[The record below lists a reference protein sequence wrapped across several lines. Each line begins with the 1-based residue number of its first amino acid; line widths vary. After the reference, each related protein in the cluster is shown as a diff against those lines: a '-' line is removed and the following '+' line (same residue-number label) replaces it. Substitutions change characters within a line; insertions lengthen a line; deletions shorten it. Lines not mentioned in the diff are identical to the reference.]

1 MAAGDHGLEDC
12 LTLLRGEKD
21 EQRLTGLLLATKFC
35 RGDDKDSILKVFHA
49 LGMKFLDRLLRT
61 GTGKSTGMIPDKDQQ
76 EAYLQLALT
85 IFAAFCRVPDLASL
99 DDIISKVP
107 IILETLT
114 DKAGQRITVECFE
127 CLLGIAT
134 ASEKGFFALRE
145 TRAIPIIANHIYLFP
160 DDSPSIEMAVKL
172 MQFLLAK
179 MPMEIEITEYTDDLA
194 AAVVAISRQFAI
206 QQTSLKFDA
215 LLLISTLVA
224 SEYSVPIRNA
234 LQSSSRD
241 PLWPTYVRIGIGTIL
256 QNRVVADKKHLALSL
271 AKSMMEM
278 FGEDWL
284 IGPMNIPGDGNTV
297 PLDRCFLLVLEISKV
312 EIAVLLNE
320 LAHFKFDS
328 SSDVSSNLEDVT
340 IRQRDLANMYTLMEN
355 IIKLLSNACDKQGN
369 CISES
374 SMVKA
379 MTALN
384 ESVGF
389 IFDFLLD
396 AKAHDLMKGDDLLAS
411 IRIIGRYLAESP
423 SAYQKQFQELLPYIF
438 SVTGESEERPF
449 LSVQFSLPVLCQTTM
464 DHKGCNALVSCGGHK
479 QVLQYFSRLVEDISQ
494 ETVGTILLTCDIIMN
509 ILLKRD
515 EMQVKVRVVDFLPV
529 LPVLAAWAAKGNDS
543 MAIAMSSTIST
554 LVLDMSSEDSLAQI
568 PEFQTESL
576 SKASELIIQCLEL
589 CQQAEKSEALA
600 DEQDLYDI
608 TVAGCAR
615 LIGRYPSIRR
625 AIRTSS
631 WFQHFLQNQSS
642 MEAIMGVTSNPCMQ
656 NLLMSIIG

>member
-1 MAAGDHGLEDC
+1 MAAGDDGLDEC
-12 LTLLRGEKD
+12 LKLLRGERD
-21 EQRLTGLLLATKFC
+21 EQRLAGLLLATKFC

-49 LGMKFLDRLLRT
+49 LGMRFLDRLLRT
-61 GTGKSTGMIPDKDQQ
+61 GTGQSTGMIPSKDQQ
-76 EAYLQLALT
+76 EAYLQLTLT
-85 IFAAFCRVPDLASL
+85 ILAAFCRVPDLASL

-114 DKAGQRITVECFE
+114 DKPGQRITVECFE

-134 ASEKGFFALRE
+134 ASEKGYSALCE
-145 TRAIPIIANHIYLFP
+145 TRAIPIIANHIYLSP
-160 DDSPSIEMAVKL
+160 ADSPSVELAVKL

-179 MPMEIEITEYTDDLA
+179 IPREIEITEYADELA
-194 AAVVAISRQFAI
+194 SAVVVISRQFAVL
-206 QQTSLKFDA
+206 QTSLKFDA
-215 LLLISTLVA
+215 LLLISTIVA
-224 SEYSVPIRNA
+224 SEYSGPIRNA

-241 PLWPTYVRIGIGTIL
+241 PVWPTYIRIGIGTIL

-284 IGPMNIPGDGNTV
+284 IGPMNLPGDANTV
-297 PLDRCFLLVLEISKV
+297 PLDRCFLLVLETSRV
-312 EIAVLLNE
+312 EIGVLLNE
-320 LAHFKFDS
+320 LAHFTFDS
-328 SSDVSSNLEDVT
+328 TNGVCSNLEDAT
-340 IRQRDLANMYTLMEN
+340 IRKRDLANVYALMEN
-355 IIKLLSNACDKQGN
+355 IIKLLTNVCDKQDK

-423 SAYQKQFQELLPYIF
+423 SAYQKKFQELLPYIF

-464 DHKGCNALVSCGGHK
+464 DCEGCNALVSCGGHR
-479 QVLQYFSRLVEDISQ
+479 QVLEYFSRLVEDMSE

-515 EMQVKVRVVDFLPV
+515 EMQVELRVVDFLPV
-529 LPVLAAWAAKGNDS
+529 LPVLAAWAAKGSDS
-543 MAIAMSSTIST
+543 MVIAMSSAIST
-554 LVLDMSSEDSLAQI
+554 LVLDLSSEDLLSQI

-576 SKASELIIQCLEL
+576 SKASELIIQCVEL
-589 CQQAEKSEALA
+589 CQQTDQSEAPA

-615 LIGRYPSIRR
+615 LMARYPSIRQ
-625 AIRTSS
+625 AIRTSD

-642 MEAIMGVTSNPCMQ
+642 MEAIVAVTCNPCMQ
-656 NLLMSIIG
+656 DLLMSIIG

>member
-1 MAAGDHGLEDC
+1 MASGDDGLEEC
-12 LTLLRGEKD
+12 LKLLRGERD
-21 EQRLTGLLLATKFC
+21 EQRLAGLLLATKFC

-49 LGMKFLDRLLRT
+49 LGMRFLDRLLRT
-61 GTGKSTGMIPDKDQQ
+61 GTGQSTGMIPDKDQQ
-76 EAYLQLALT
+76 EAYLQLALN
-85 IFAAFCRVPDLASL
+85 ILAAFCRVPDLASL

-114 DKAGQRITVECFE
+114 DKPGQRITVECFE

-134 ASEKGFFALRE
+134 ASEKGYFAVCE
-145 TRAIPIIANHIYLFP
+145 TKAIPIIANHIYLSP
-160 DDSPSIEMAVKL
+160 ADSPSIELAVKL

-179 MPMEIEITEYTDDLA
+179 IPMEIEITEYADELA
-194 AAVVAISRQFAI
+194 SAVVAISRHFAV

-215 LLLISTLVA
+215 LILISSIVA
-224 SEYSVPIRNA
+224 SEYLGPIRNA

-241 PLWPTYVRIGIGTIL
+241 PVWPTYIRIGIGTIL
-256 QNRVVADKKHLALSL
+256 QNRVVANKKHLALSL

-284 IGPMNIPGDGNTV
+284 IGPMNLPGDENTV
-297 PLDRCFLLVLEISKV
+297 PLDRCFLLVLETSRV
-312 EIAVLLNE
+312 EIGVLLNE

-328 SSDVSSNLEDVT
+328 SNGVCSNLEDAT
-340 IRQRDLANMYTLMEN
+340 IRQKDLANVYALMED
-355 IIKLLSNACDKQGN
+355 IIKLLSNACDKQDK

-379 MTALN
+379 MTALD

-396 AKAHDLMKGDDLLAS
+396 AKAHDLLKGDDLLAS
-411 IRIIGRYLAESP
+411 IRIIG
-423 SAYQKQFQELLPYIF
+423 
-438 SVTGESEERPF
+438 RPF

-464 DHKGCNALVSCGGHK
+464 DCKGCNALVSCGGHR
-479 QVLQYFSRLVEDISQ
+479 QVLEYFSRLVEDMSE
-494 ETVGTILLTCDIIMN
+494 ETVGTVLLTCDIIMN

-515 EMQVKVRVVDFLPV
+515 EVQVELRVVDFLPV

-543 MAIAMSSTIST
+543 MVIAMSSTIST
-554 LVLDMSSEDSLAQI
+554 LVLDLSSEDLLSQI
-568 PEFQTESL
+568 PEFKTESL
-576 SKASELIIQCLEL
+576 IKASELIIQCVEL
-589 CQQAEKSEALA
+589 CQQSEKSEAPA

-615 LIGRYPSIRR
+615 LMARYPSIRQ
-625 AIRTSS
+625 AMRTSR
-631 WFQHFLQNQSS
+631 WFQRFLQNQSS
-642 MEAIMGVTSNPCMQ
+642 VEAIMGVTCNPCMQ
-656 NLLMSIIG
+656 DLLMSIIG

>member
-1 MAAGDHGLEDC
+1 MATGDDGLEEC
-12 LTLLRGEKD
+12 LKLLRGERD
-21 EQRLTGLLLATKFC
+21 EQRLAGLLLATKFC

-49 LGMKFLDRLLRT
+49 LGMRFLDRLLRT
-61 GTGKSTGMIPDKDQQ
+61 GTGQSTGTIPNKDQQ

-114 DKAGQRITVECFE
+114 DKPGQRITVECFE

-145 TRAIPIIANHIYLFP
+145 TRAIHIIAKHIYLLP
-160 DDSPSIEMAVKL
+160 ADSPSIEMAVKL

-179 MPMEIEITEYTDDLA
+179 IPMEIEITEYADDLA
-194 AAVVAISRQFAI
+194 SAVVAISRQFAI

-224 SEYSVPIRNA
+224 SEYSDPIRNA

-241 PLWPTYVRIGIGTIL
+241 PVWPTYVRIGIGTIL
-256 QNRVVADKKHLALSL
+256 QNRVVASKKHLALFL
-271 AKSMMEM
+271 ARSMMEM

-284 IGPMNIPGDGNTV
+284 IGPMNLPGDENTV
-297 PLDRCFLLVLEISKV
+297 PLDRCFLLVLETSRV

-328 SSDVSSNLEDVT
+328 SNGVCSNLEDTT
-340 IRQRDLANMYTLMEN
+340 IRQRDVANIYTLMEN
-355 IIKLLSNACDKQGN
+355 TIKLLSNACDKQDK

-438 SVTGESEERPF
+438 SVTGESEQRPF

-464 DHKGCNALVSCGGHK
+464 DRKGCDALVSCGGHK
-479 QVLQYFSRLVEDISQ
+479 QVLEYFSRLVEDISQ
-494 ETVGTILLTCDIIMN
+494 EAVGTILLTCDIIMN

-515 EMQVKVRVVDFLPV
+515 EMRVKVRVVDFLPV

-554 LVLDMSSEDSLAQI
+554 LVLDLSSEDLLSQI
-568 PEFQTESL
+568 PEFQTECL
-576 SKASELIIQCLEL
+576 SKASALIIQCLEL
-589 CQQAEKSEALA
+589 CQQTEKSEAPA
-600 DEQDLYDI
+600 DEQDLYDL

-615 LIGRYPSIRR
+615 LMARYPSIRR
-625 AIRTSS
+625 AIRTSR

-642 MEAIMGVTSNPCMQ
+642 MEAIMGVTCNPCMQ
-656 NLLMSIIG
+656 DLLMSIIG